1 MYKCNWI
8 ASIKML
14 SALNGKYLFVYLSEA
29 SPSVDCIWSDW
40 TSSECSVSC
49 GGGALTKTRTR
60 SVVAQNGGQ
69 ECIGPTILQNP
80 CNNQN
85 CPSKTFIL
93 LCFIFLWIKP
103 VKSHQVLSMRYTH
116 WFILVNCEWSEW
128 ANGVCSLTCGGG
140 TMLKTRTK
148 SVREKYGGVC
158 NGDPTERVSCNQ
170 QNCPSKYSLLS
181 AYNNILFI
189 QKHDS
194 TP

>member
-1 MYKCNWI
+1 M
-8 ASIKML
+8 
-14 SALNGKYLFVYLSEA
+14 
-29 SPSVDCIWSDW
+29 
-40 TSSECSVSC
+40 
-49 GGGALTKTRTR
+49 
-60 SVVAQNGGQ
+60 AQNWGQ

-93 LCFIFLWIKP
+93 LCFIFLSIKP
-103 VKSHQVLSMRYTH
+103 VKSHQVLSMSYTLS
-116 WFILVNCEWSEW
+116 FMIVNCEWSEW

-158 NGDPTERVSCNQ
+158 NDDPTERVSCNQ